1 MCQHSHSTRV
11 VCELCP
17 SCERRALLVVSR
29 GVVGQWVWVGTI
41 ASLRPAATWTHSV
54 QAFVPSAPLGAA
66 SVTRVRAS
74 GNVQMGLNTM
84 VGSSAP
90 FKMFDPLG
98 FAAKADA
105 ATLNKYR
112 ESELKH
118 GTTVANMF
126 FSLLQPFSSH
136 VDLACAGEHV
146 ALGISQASDKNIST
160 YAPP

>member
-1 MCQHSHSTRV
+1 MLYVTCAILANVAPCWSFRV
-11 VCELCP
+11 
-17 SCERRALLVVSR
+17 
-29 GVVGQWVWVGTI
+29 GWWGYGFGVGTI
-41 ASLRPAATWTHSV
+41 ASLRLAATWTHSV

-98 FAAKADA
+98 FAAKADQ

-118 GTTVANMF
+118 GTTVARKI
-126 FSLLQPFSSH
+126 FSSLQPFGSH
-136 VDLACAGEHV
+136 VGCPCAWEHV
-146 ALGISQASDKNIST
+146 ALGISPTSDNKSFS
-160 YAPP
+160 P